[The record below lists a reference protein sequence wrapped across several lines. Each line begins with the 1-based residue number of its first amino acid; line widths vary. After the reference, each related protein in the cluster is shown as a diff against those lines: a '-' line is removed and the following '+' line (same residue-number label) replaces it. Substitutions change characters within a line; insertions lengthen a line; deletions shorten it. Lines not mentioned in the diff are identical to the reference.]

1 MSNEILTQE
10 EIDALLQGLGQDEDE
25 EQQEEEGQR
34 DLPQAADGSGAF
46 GDVAARAAELALQA
60 TELPAEF
67 DQWKGDLIDA
77 SGIRTDKIALC
88 GQMEITGDT
97 RSRSQYYIEGNSE
110 QVIARL
116 FDVGVDDPLIGELLE
131 SFMQSFADTL
141 ASQLAAQGSGVMDIR
156 PGPVGS
162 AGMGGLADSGER
174 YWLALQFTS
183 DAGAWAVNL
192 LVSPGLAGADARSAG
207 PSRREAPVSGLA
219 ERKTPARPAS
229 APERKTQVDR
239 AEFASLSPGS
249 QGGADHRID
258 MLLDVP
264 LQVSVELGRTV
275 CQIRDILQLGTG
287 AVLELEKQ
295 AGDPVDILVNG
306 KLVARGEVVV
316 VDEDFAVRITEIVSF
331 EDRLKN
337 LG

>member
-1 MSNEILTQE
+1 
-10 EIDALLQGLGQDEDE
+10 
-25 EQQEEEGQR
+25 
-34 DLPQAADGSGAF
+34 
-46 GDVAARAAELALQA
+46 
-60 TELPAEF
+60 
-67 DQWKGDLIDA
+67 
-77 SGIRTDKIALC
+77 
-88 GQMEITGDT
+88 
-97 RSRSQYYIEGNSE
+97 
-110 QVIARL
+110 
-116 FDVGVDDPLIGELLE
+116 
-131 SFMQSFADTL
+131 
-141 ASQLAAQGSGVMDIR
+141 MDIR
-156 PGPVGS
+156 PGPAGS
-162 AGMGGLADSGER
+162 AGLGELADGGQR
-174 YWLALQFTS
+174 YWLALQFAS

-192 LVSPGLAGADARSAG
+192 LVSPGVAGLREQDARVPVPDPVERTTPRRSA
-207 PSRREAPVSGLA
+207 P
-219 ERKTPARPAS
+219 
-229 APERKTQVDR
+229 APERKTRVDR
-239 AEFASLSPGS
+239 AEFASLSPGP

-316 VDEDFAVRITEIVSF
+316 VDEDFAVRITEIVSL